1 MTVRL
6 LKIFLLALLAAGSNA
21 FAAAT
26 QTRVD
31 LLLDHEAA
39 KPGQTIVAGV
49 RLQMPEGWHTYW
61 RNPGDSGKATE
72 IKWHLPDGITA
83 GDIQWPVPEKFES
96 EGFYT
101 YVFHDT
107 VVLRVPLT
115 IAADAKPGPVEI
127 RAKVD
132 WLECQKTCIPGSAN
146 IAAQLTIGNQAQKS
160 ADAGIV
166 DSWEKQ
172 LPAISHSV
180 AVSATWQN
188 ETNTDQRT
196 LVLNVK
202 SPNGVAITDYFPY
215 YDGAV
220 DIGAATKLESTD
232 EGRVTI
238 RKSVEKFGDLAW
250 PKSIA
255 GVLVAPAG
263 ALPRG
268 YEFATQIG
276 AGPAVAVTP
285 TTKVEMP
292 TTAIPPTQRISFWK
306 ALLFAFIGGL
316 ILNIMPCVLPVIAL
330 KILGFVQQSKESPG
344 RVRMLG
350 IVYGVGVL
358 CSFLVLAALIIGVRL
373 GGKAAGWGLQFQSP
387 QFLVLMTVLVTLVA
401 LNLFGVF
408 EVNAGGGV
416 MNAASQLSGRE
427 GASGA
432 FFNGVLATI
441 LATPCTA
448 PFLAP
453 ALGFALNENQ
463 PLWMVVVFFLTIGA
477 GLAFPYVL
485 LSFEPRWL
493 KFLPKPGAWM
503 ERFKNAM
510 GFPML
515 ATAVWLFSL
524 AAPRFGRGGYLW
536 LGLFLVL
543 LALSVWIWG
552 EFVQRGRTR
561 KGTAM
566 IMALV
571 ILAGA
576 YAFVLE
582 AKLSWRAPEQV
593 ADVGSSNS
601 DLVIDGVHWK
611 RWTPDIVAKLQAEG
625 RPVLVNFTADWCLT
639 CHAVV
644 EPAIENPEVQT
655 KLKDLHAV
663 QVYADYTNTPD
674 DLTRE
679 LQKFGRAGV
688 PLVLVYPGTK
698 GAEPMIIPDSVVTT
712 VFRGGLMGALAK
724 LPSS

>member
-6 LKIFLLALLAAGSNA
+6 LKIFLLALLAVGTNA

-72 IKWHLPDGITA
+72 IKWDLPDGVTA
-83 GDIQWPVPEKFES
+83 GAIQWPVPEKFES
-96 EGFYT
+96 EGFFT
-101 YVFHDT
+101 YIFRDT

-115 IAADAKPGPVEI
+115 VAADAKPGTVEI
-127 RAKVD
+127 HAKVD

-146 IAAQLTIGNQAQKS
+146 VAAKLSIGDDMRNS
-160 ADAGIV
+160 ADAEII
-166 DSWEKQ
+166 DTWQKH
-172 LPAISHSV
+172 LPATSHSV
-180 AVSATWQN
+180 AVSADWEG
-188 ETNTDQRT
+188 ETDNDERT
-196 LVLNVK
+196 LVLRVQ
-202 SPNGVAITDYFPY
+202 PPAGVEIADYFPY
-215 YDGAV
+215 FDKAV
-220 DIGAATKLESTD
+220 EIGAATKLESD
-232 EGRVTI
+232 GEGRVTI
-238 RKSVEKFGDLAW
+238 RKTVLRFGDSAW
-250 PKSIA
+250 PKSLA
-255 GVLVAPAG
+255 GILVAATGASPPA
-263 ALPRG
+263 
-268 YEFATQIG
+268 YEFVAQIG
-276 AGPAVAVTP
+276 AGSAIASTP
-285 TTKVEMP
+285 TTTVASSTK
-292 TTAIPPTQRISFWK
+292 AIVSAQPISFWK

-358 CSFLVLAALIIGVRL
+358 CSFLVLAGLIIGVRL

-387 QFLVLMTVLVTLVA
+387 QFLVLMTILVTLVA

-453 ALGFALNENQ
+453 ALGFALNESQ

-566 IMALV
+566 VMALV

-582 AKLSWRAPEQV
+582 AKLSWRAPEQI
-593 ADVGSSNS
+593 AEANSSDS
-601 DLVIDGVHWK
+601 ELVIHGVHWK

-655 KLKDLHAV
+655 KLKEMNAV
-663 QVYADYTNTPD
+663 QVYADYTDTPEV
-674 DLTRE
+674 LTRE

-698 GAEPMIIPDSVVTT
+698 DAEPMIIPDSVVTT
-712 VFRGGLMGALAK
+712 VFRGGLMEALAK
-724 LPSS
+724 L